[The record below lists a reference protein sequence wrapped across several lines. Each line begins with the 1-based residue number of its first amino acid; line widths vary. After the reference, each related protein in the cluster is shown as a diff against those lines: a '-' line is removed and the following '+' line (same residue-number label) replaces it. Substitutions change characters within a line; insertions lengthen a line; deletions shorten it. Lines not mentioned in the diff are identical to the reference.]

1 MRRLPTTLIHF
12 GLAFMVSFSMNGA
25 PGSAKTAP
33 AMLSGKPALR
43 QGSHKLQA
51 MDLLKVQIYQE
62 AELDRELRV
71 SRDFK
76 LNLPLIGLVD
86 VTNLSVRDTET
97 MITALY
103 GQDFLVNPQINITV
117 IEYAQR
123 TVNVMGAVNAPG
135 AVQLLPERD
144 ASLLDVIARA
154 GGFTR
159 LANRGRV
166 SLTRT
171 QANGEVQNLIIN
183 VEQLMAGDSSNRWP
197 VQDGDIVLIPEKLL

>member
-1 MRRLPTTLIHF
+1 
-12 GLAFMVSFSMNGA
+12 
-25 PGSAKTAP
+25 
-33 AMLSGKPALR
+33 
-43 QGSHKLQA
+43 

-183 VEQLMAGDSSNRWP
+183 VEQLMVGDSSNRWP